1 MKLAL
6 STLTAAT
13 MMAASSPSVNA
24 WVCGGGPAGFYGL
37 AGPYSVVTPE
47 QVMRQKEMIRRRQR
61 EILSNSNNAWKGFK
75 DSMIYPRYE
84 ITDDAN
90 KFQVALDVPGVL
102 MEDIEITVQDEGTV
116 LFITGMRKAL
126 DDASTFVSKFSRQ
139 FSLDDTVDVDK
150 FSASLQN
157 GVLIVTAPKQVERIQ
172 ETIRKIPIMEVNDGD
187 DDDNASVSTE
197 PPVAKDQGT
206 TTTSSEA
213 KVDVDEEE
221 DTKDVPI
228 EASKDDKEDTES
240 ASNGAEEPKA

>member
-1 MKLAL
+1 
-6 STLTAAT
+6 
-13 MMAASSPSVNA
+13 MAASSPSVNA
-24 WVCGGGPAGFYGL
+24 WVCGGPGGFYGL

-84 ITDDAN
+84 ITDNEN

-102 MEDIEITVQDEGTV
+102 MEDIEITVQDEGTI
-116 LFITGMRKAL
+116 LSITGMRKAL

-157 GVLIVTAPKQVERIQ
+157 GVLIVTAPKQMERIQ
-172 ETIRKIPIMEVNDGD
+172 ETIRKIPIMELNDGD
-187 DDDNASVSTE
+187 DDANVSTE
-197 PPVAKDQGT
+197 PSMAKDLDT
-206 TTTSSEA
+206 TATSSEA
-213 KVDVDEEE
+213 KVDDDDDEEE
-221 DTKDVPI
+221 DTPDVPI
-228 EASKDDKEDTES
+228 ETSKDDKEEPNS
-240 ASNGAEEPKA
+240 SSNGGEEPKAWSTSRTQFDSLV